1 MYRYN
6 LSCPKDFTK
15 IIVDTINVNL
25 YIVTMTIWSPE
36 LADRAGPRSQAI
48 ADALH
53 EDIERGRLKPGT
65 RLPTHRELAD
75 KLGVAIGTVTRA
87 YALAQRRGLL
97 SGEVGRG
104 TFVAPSVGARAAR
117 EALAKESDAP
127 VDLSKNVLVRDTR
140 DARLFEAL
148 SSIGRFEFDDFL
160 DNYQTAAGAERHR
173 AAGAAWLSRKGFEV
187 SPERVLVTSGAQH
200 AMTIVLATLTE
211 PGDTIL
217 TEQLSY
223 PGIKALANFLH
234 VNLRG
239 LAVDE
244 HGLLPEAFEQA
255 CRERAGKVLY
265 CIPTLQNPTASVMPA
280 ARRREIARIAREYD
294 VSMLEDDVYGFL
306 HADAP
311 PPVAAYAPEQTFYV
325 TSTSKSV
332 APGLRVG
339 YVVSPAAWVERLS
352 AAVRTT
358 TWEAA
363 PLMAEVVS
371 KLIED
376 NSIVEI
382 VGWKRREAEARQRL
396 ARDVLGEFYSH
407 GAPTSCHIWIQLPE
421 PWRSSDFVAQARSR
435 GVLVMPSEAFVVGRD
450 SAPHAVRVCL
460 GSTPDRTRL
469 EKGLQILADILRSTP
484 EPALMVT

>member
-1 MYRYN
+1 
-6 LSCPKDFTK
+6 
-15 IIVDTINVNL
+15 
-25 YIVTMTIWSPE
+25 MTIWSPE
-36 LADRAGPRSQAI
+36 LAHRTGPRSQAI
-48 ADALH
+48 ADALL
-53 EDIERGRLKPGT
+53 EDIERGRLKPGA

-104 TFVAPSVGARAAR
+104 TFVAPSPAAR
-117 EALAKESDAP
+117 VASETTTAEDTAAP
-127 VDLSKNVLVRDTR
+127 VDLSKNILIRDTR

-160 DNYQTAAGAERHR
+160 DHYQTAAGAERHR
-173 AAGAAWLSRKGFEV
+173 AAGAAWLSRRGFEV
-187 SPERVLVTSGAQH
+187 APERVLVTSGAQH
-200 AMTIVLATLTE
+200 AMTVVLATLTE

-234 VNLRG
+234 VRLRG

-255 CRERAGKVLY
+255 CRGRAGKVLY
-265 CIPTLQNPTASVMPA
+265 CIPTVQNPTASVMPD

-294 VSMLEDDVYGFL
+294 VALLEDDVYGFL
-306 HADAP
+306 PEDAP
-311 PPVAAYAPEQTFYV
+311 PPVAFYAPEQTFYV

-339 YVVSPAAWVERLS
+339 YVVAPAGSVERLS

-376 NSIVEI
+376 DSIGEI
-382 VGWKRREAEARQRL
+382 VGWKRREAQARQRL
-396 ARDVLGEFYSH
+396 ARETLGEFFSAD
-407 GAPTSCHIWIQLPE
+407 APTSCHIWIQLPE

-435 GVLVMPSEAFVVGRD
+435 GVLVMPSEAFVVGRGP
-450 SAPHAVRVCL
+450 APHAVRICL
-460 GSTPDRTRL
+460 GSTPSRAQL
-469 EKGLQILADILRSTP
+469 QKGLSILADILRSTP